1 MHRELDAASIDLL
14 TVLQAGTMR
23 MQDSRVNPLLVL
35 DLFDDGLVEVDA
47 KDASLSLTAEG
58 RRVAE
63 NHV

>member
-14 TVLQAGTMR
+14 TVLQTGTMR

-63 NHV
+63 SHV